1 MIETPFELQDKY
13 ANEVLTL
20 ISPKFQTEFSF
31 STVAENPTK
40 YSSTK
45 NQGMIFSI
53 EFLLKERDSLREASP
68 ENPQNII

>member
-13 ANEVLTL
+13 TNEVLTL
-20 ISPKFQTEFSF
+20 ISLKFQAEFSF

>member
-13 ANEVLTL
+13 TNEVLTL
-20 ISPKFQTEFSF
+20 ISPKFQAEFSF

-53 EFLLKERDSLREASP
+53 EFLLKERDSLREASL

>member
-13 ANEVLTL
+13 TNEVLTL
-20 ISPKFQTEFSF
+20 ISLKFQAEFSF
-31 STVAENPTK
+31 STVAGKPTK